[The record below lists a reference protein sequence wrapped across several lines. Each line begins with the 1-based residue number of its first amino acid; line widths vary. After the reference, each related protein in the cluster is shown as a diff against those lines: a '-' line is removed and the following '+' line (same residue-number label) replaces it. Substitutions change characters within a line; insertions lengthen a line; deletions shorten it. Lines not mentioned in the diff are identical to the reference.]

1 MFLDHDHS
9 HQVLL
14 EDREVL
20 LLAYF
25 LERPW
30 ETLAFSLRFA
40 RAVDLVVGQLVPSP
54 LRLRACVA
62 FVRVALL
69 GRRFRV
75 VLSSRGTWTGPLC
88 PLVGGWIGITQCLWR
103 ILDVF
108 RAVID
113 NLPCLW

>member
-30 ETLAFSLRFA
+30 ETLAFSLRFT
-40 RAVDLVVGQLVPSP
+40 RAVDLVVGQLVPSS

-62 FVRVALL
+62 LRERSAVRSE
-69 GRRFRV
+69 FRV
-75 VLSSRGTWTGPLC
+75 VLSSRGTWTGPMC
-88 PLVGGWIGITQCLWR
+88 PLVGVWIGITPIPMGEYFMSFVL
-103 ILDVF
+103 
-108 RAVID
+108 
-113 NLPCLW
+113 